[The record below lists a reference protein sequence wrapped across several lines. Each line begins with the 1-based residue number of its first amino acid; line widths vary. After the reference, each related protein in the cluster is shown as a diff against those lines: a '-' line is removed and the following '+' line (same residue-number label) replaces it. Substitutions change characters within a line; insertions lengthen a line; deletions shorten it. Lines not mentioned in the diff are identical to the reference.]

1 MSIAYYNGDFCDF
14 SDVKIPLTDRCVFFG
29 DGIYDAAI
37 GKNGF
42 VYLEKEHLDRFFGN
56 AERLN
61 IRLSVSR
68 NELSKLLSE
77 IISRNGFEQY
87 FLYFQL
93 SRTSGERTHSYS
105 ADSSSSL
112 LITAKPHH
120 LTDKEQRLK
129 LITAEDIRYKM
140 CNVKTLNLLPA
151 VIASKKAEELGCDEA
166 VFIRDGIVTE
176 CAHSNVFIIKDE
188 TLYTH
193 PEGPYI
199 LPGITRK
206 RVLYLCDKLGIEYRE
221 KEFTKNDL
229 VSADDVLIT
238 STSKLCVK
246 TKLID
251 GIEIAGK
258 SAVADAIID
267 AVISDFSQNVY

>member
-77 IISRNGFEQY
+77 IISINGFEQY